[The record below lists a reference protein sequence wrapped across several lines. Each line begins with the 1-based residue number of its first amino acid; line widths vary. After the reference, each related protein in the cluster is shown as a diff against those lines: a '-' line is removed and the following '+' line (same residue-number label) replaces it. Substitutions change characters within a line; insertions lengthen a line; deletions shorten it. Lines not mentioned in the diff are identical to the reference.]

1 MPLLHRKCKQGCE
14 GRKRGPC
21 PGRSAARAHAW
32 SSSPKAAPAVRCRPG
47 TVTYAVFAAVPDQQR
62 TAPLRVALRRIRDT
76 GLLGDRH
83 RLRHL
88 DTFTAD
94 PAAIGDG
101 LDPHA
106 ARRVE
111 GGAIGR
117 IDVAGEL
124 EAPRRP
130 DLDQG

>member
-1 MPLLHRKCKQGCE
+1 MPLLHRNVSKDAQDASRRVGCTE
-14 GRKRGPC
+14 ASRIPAHSASKTRVNALMLGIQLGPRFRGDE
-21 PGRSAARAHAW
+21 
-32 SSSPKAAPAVRCRPG
+32 RPG
-47 TVTYAVFAAVPDQQR
+47 CVLAKYITVTIAAS
-62 TAPLRVALRRIRDT
+62 LR
-76 GLLGDRH
+76 DRH

-88 DTFTAD
+88 DTFAAD

-117 IDVAGEL
+117 VDVAGEL

-130 DLDQG
+130 DLDQEQ